1 MNNRK
6 TRDRILEKDW
16 LILAESE
23 VLYHNRA
30 PKVTTRA
37 MHINITQ
44 PIYEKVRGDPDV
56 EERCRTFML
65 NMEFNDST
73 LKDFGA

>member
-1 MNNRK
+1 
-6 TRDRILEKDW
+6 
-16 LILAESE
+16 
-23 VLYHNRA
+23 
-30 PKVTTRA
+30 